1 MGYLIFATG
10 RRVTIPTAIT
20 GNAGTGNYSFR
31 VRSGP
36 NGITLPA
43 SGVAGFI
50 GTSSTSTSNGLVTN
64 STGQLRVYTAG
75 TNRYGSTSALIT
87 SGVQFDYTLSHNA
100 GTGAW
105 DIFNNLTGTP
115 TGESGTFATSTSFA
129 ALNQLGRS
137 SNSSA
142 VYLVGDMEI
151 IAVTGLTNAQ
161 EYDANLSGG
170 TGLTLPTTSG
180 SNQGTLV
187 GFGATDADNWG
198 GFSVPSVTASAS
210 FTMPQFSVAASASV
224 TVPVYSAAVS
234 VTMPQM
240 AAAIAAAVASPE
252 YSAAVSVTMPQM
264 TVAASASNSAPVY
277 SSSVS
282 FAMPQMQVAASA
294 SASVAGNSAVIAL
307 SMPQMVA
314 AIDAASSVPTY
325 SASVSVTMPQMSVSA
340 AAASVSPDS
349 NTATVGFAMP
359 QFTVAASGSV
369 SAPSI
374 SAAINFAMPQMVVQ
388 VSTFEAE
395 YFAADNIELVT
406 LSRHIE
412 LASLSAHIELASQST
427 ALELLASSRHLEYT
441 TPSTHLEWRA

>member
-1 MGYLIFATG
+1 MGYIIFATG

-50 GTSSTSTSNGLVTN
+50 GTSQATGSNGLATN
-64 STGQLRVYTAG
+64 ASGQLRVYRSG
-75 TNRYGSTSALIT
+75 TNLYGSTTSLIT
-87 SGVQFDYTLSHNA
+87 SGVQFDYTLTHLSN
-100 GTGAW
+100 GSW
-105 DIFNNLTGTP
+105 DIFNNLAGSATGQ
-115 TGESGTFATSTSFA
+115 SGTYTQSQLWSNGANG
-129 ALNQLGRS
+129 LNQIGRS
-137 SNSSA
+137 SNTNA

-161 EYDANLSGG
+161 EYDASLSGG

-180 SNQGTLV
+180 SNQGTLD
-187 GFGATDADNWG
+187 GFGATDTDNWG
-198 GFSVPSVTASAS
+198 GFSAPSVTASAS

-240 AAAIAAAVASPE
+240 
-252 YSAAVSVTMPQM
+252 

-282 FAMPQMQVAASA
+282 FVMPQMQVAASA
-294 SASVAGNSAVIAL
+294 SASVAGNSASLAF

-314 AIDAASSVPTY
+314 AIDAASSVPVY
-325 SASVSVTMPQMSVSA
+325 SASVSVTMPQMSVSVA
-340 AAASVSPDS
+340 GASVLPDG
-349 NTATVGFAMP
+349 NTATIGFAMP
-359 QFTVAASGSV
+359 QFTVTASGSV

-374 SAAINFAMPQMVVQ
+374 SAAINFAMPQMIVQ

-395 YFAADNIELVT
+395 YFAADNIDLAEV
-406 LSRHIE
+406 SRHIE
-412 LASLSAHIELASQST
+412 LASQSAHIELTSQST
-427 ALELLASSRHLEYT
+427 VLELIAASRHLEYT
-441 TPSTHLEWRA
+441 IPSTHLEWRA